1 MSERRQPW
9 MKWYPADWR
18 ADPGLRMCSFAARGL
33 WADVLALMHEGEPYG
48 HLVING
54 RAPTSRQLAVMLGG
68 TAKEIDALIAE
79 LMDAGVPSR
88 TDDGV
93 IYSRRMVRDKAKQAA
108 DRANGKGGGNPRLKG
123 PDNHEP
129 KPPDNGGDKPAD
141 KGGVNP
147 PANPR
152 VATPVKA
159 QKLEA
164 RSQKLEPNEPTT
176 VPDAA
181 RATPPTSSDR
191 PDERQSNADAICQ
204 RFLELRE
211 RGWPAESR
219 LPSPLMTLRTQAL
232 AWLDAGGTVD
242 LCNRV
247 MAETVE
253 KKRANGEAAPTNLG
267 FCRLSMDTAILRHLT
282 EIPAAMRVVP
292 EAPEERAYGRALEI
306 WAANGCQGP
315 RPQRQEAGAA

>member
-33 WADVLALMHEGEPYG
+33 WADLLALMHEGEPYG
-48 HLVING
+48 HLTING
-54 RAPTSRQLAVMLGG
+54 RVPTSRQLAVMLGG

-93 IYSRRMVRDKAKQAA
+93 IYSRRMVRDKAKQDA

-123 PDNHEP
+123 SDNPDP
-129 KPPDNGGDKPAD
+129 KPPDNGGDGPGDKP
-141 KGGVNP
+141 GVNP
-147 PANPR
+147 
-152 VATPVKA
+152 PVKA

-176 VPDAA
+176 VPVAA
-181 RATPPTSSDR
+181 RATEPPSSGR
-191 PDERQSNADAICQ
+191 PDERTSNADAICQ

-247 MAETVE
+247 MAETIE
-253 KKRANGEAAPTNLG
+253 KKRANGEPAPTNLG

-282 EIPAAMRVVP
+282 EIPAALRREPVSP
-292 EAPEERAYGRALEI
+292 AEEAYGRAIEL
-306 WAANGCQGP
+306 WAANGCRGP
-315 RPQRQEAGAA
+315 RPERSEAAA